1 MAKLHYVSVM
11 SLDGYIGD
19 GHYDWSIPAEG
30 STAFITEV
38 IRPFGTYLYGRKNFE
53 TMAFWEA
60 PDLSTM
66 TGTEHLDFMRVW
78 QSAEKIIYS
87 KTLNSVTTRKT
98 RLEKNYDAQK
108 IREMKTSSDKDL
120 CIGGPTLATLA
131 LRDNLVDEIHLFV
144 VPTTIGNAIPVIPVL
159 PKDMVVRLEL
169 VEERRFSAGWVYLRY
184 RILSQLVP

>member
-53 TMAFWEA
+53 TMSFWEA
-60 PDLSTM
+60 PDLEKMKGS
-66 TGTEHLDFMRVW
+66 EHRDFTHVW
-78 QSAEKIIYS
+78 QSAEKIVYS
-87 KTLNSVTTRKT
+87 KTLESVTTRNT
-98 RLEKNYDAQK
+98 RLERDFDVQK
-108 IREMKTSSDKDL
+108 IRDMKASSDKDL
-120 CIGGPTLATLA
+120 CIGGPTLATQA
-131 LRDNLVDEIHLFV
+131 MRHHLVDEIHLFV

-159 PKDMVVRLEL
+159 PKDIALRLEL
-169 VEERRFSAGWVYLRY
+169 IEERRFSAGWVYLRY
-184 RILSQLVP
+184 RIQA